1 MKCPACDLDFSSRD
15 VRGVGVQVCISCL
28 GVFLDKAGLDRA
40 VPAGPDFLASGVA
53 AISEIDRDVFT
64 DPLSGL
70 RNRKFFDRQI
80 LAEASRASRGGI
92 LSLVLFD
99 LDGFKNANDEF
110 GHLAG
115 DRVLAEFAK
124 ILLLEVRQCDAPARI
139 GGDEFGVLMPLTA
152 APGARALA
160 SRVIERV
167 AAHRFTAH
175 EDEIVSIGASA
186 GFAVYP
192 DDTGTLVRRVDAGKI
207 ARKLFDAADRALYL
221 AKDTGKGKVVGAGEI
236 PIPTAPTPAPGS
248 WSASQ
253 AGKKVP
259 GA

>member
-40 VPAGPDFLASGVA
+40 VPAGPDFLASVVA

-175 EDEIVSIGASA
+175 EDEIVSIGARPASLSIPTTPGRSFGA
-186 GFAVYP
+186 WTPARSHENSSTPPTVPLSRQG
-192 DDTGTLVRRVDAGKI
+192 RRE
-207 ARKLFDAADRALYL
+207 
-221 AKDTGKGKVVGAGEI
+221 GKVVGPVRSRFRRANACPRAG
-236 PIPTAPTPAPGS
+236 A
-248 WSASQ
+248 ASQ